1 MLTSIALIIFTGV
14 IIDWIS
20 KKINVPSLI
29 GFIFAGI
36 IMGPSAFNILQP
48 ALLEIS
54 GDIRQIILII
64 ILTRAGLSLNLREL
78 KKVGRP
84 AALLSFVPAT
94 FEILGT
100 VIFASVFL
108 DLSLLESALLG
119 TVLCAVS
126 PAVVVPRMVTLIR
139 EKFGT
144 KKGIPQLLL
153 AGASIDDIYGLVL
166 FASFLSLAQ
175 NGSFQASAFFELPLS
190 LISAVIIGCCSGYLL
205 SKIFGKIKLVPVMQ
219 VLLMLSVSLGFIQV
233 ENGFPQ
239 LPFSGILAVMTM
251 AIMIYRLLPSDSEK
265 IARIYNQLWIPGEM
279 FLFILVGASVNIIF
293 GFSAG
298 WRAVFVVLLVLIV
311 RMAGVWVS
319 LLGTNLNKKEKLFC
333 LIAYSPKAT
342 VQAAIGAVP
351 MALGLPS
358 GELILT
364 VSVVSIL
371 LTAPMG
377 AFGMDFTYKR
387 LLTKDT
393 TSETM
398 QG

>member
-1 MLTSIALIIFTGV
+1 
-14 IIDWIS
+14 
-20 KKINVPSLI
+20 
-29 GFIFAGI
+29 
-36 IMGPSAFNILQP
+36 MGPSAFNILQP

-279 FLFILVGASVNIIF
+279 FLFILVGASVNITF